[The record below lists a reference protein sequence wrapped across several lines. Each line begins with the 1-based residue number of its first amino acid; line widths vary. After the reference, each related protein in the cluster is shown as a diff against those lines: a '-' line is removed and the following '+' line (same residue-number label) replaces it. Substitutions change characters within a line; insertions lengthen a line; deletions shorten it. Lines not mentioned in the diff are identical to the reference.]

1 MHQEYLFDEPIRL
14 WQRIHPSIWAIV
26 NLLLTA
32 YGIFVCEWDFYLL
45 IYVWWMELHLITGA
59 MLIRV
64 SAARE
69 YKRHLN
75 LTGEKLASLGIG
87 LLLSTACITLTV
99 AMDYDKFGGE
109 LTVGQF
115 AGPQTVIL
123 LLGGNHTIRIL
134 LHYFQNKRFRKAN
147 PATEMIVSFVYQVGI
162 VGMLI
167 AITLYYLPHYPQ
179 RGGVKEVASTLLSVK
194 LFIDLLYSGFHRT
207 VIDWFTPP
215 ATLEK
220 SKKEGVS

>member
-1 MHQEYLFDEPIRL
+1 MHQDYLFDDPIRL

-32 YGIFVCEWDFYLL
+32 YGIFVSNWDFYMLL
-45 IYVWWMELHLITGA
+45 YVFWMELHLITGA

-69 YKRHLN
+69 YKRNLN
-75 LTGEKLASLGIG
+75 LTGEKFASLGIG
-87 LLLSTACITLTV
+87 LLFSTACITLTV
-99 AMDYDKFGGE
+99 AMTYDDFGGE
-109 LTVGQF
+109 LTMGQF
-115 AGPQTVIL
+115 AGPQAVIAL
-123 LLGGNHTIRIL
+123 IGCNHIIRLL
-134 LHYFQNKRFRKAN
+134 LHYFQNRRFRKAN

-162 VGMLI
+162 VGILMAI
-167 AITLYYLPHYPQ
+167 ALYYMPKFPHPD
-179 RGGVKEVASTLLSVK
+179 GVKDAASVLLPVK
-194 LFIDLLYSGFHRT
+194 LLMDLLYSGFHRT

-220 SKKEGVS
+220 PKKKF